1 MTTRSPGG
9 MFPPHQC
16 RCRGRSTALHARKAS
31 FGPFAGIRHWGLH
44 VRGGDGLC
52 TCQEVAAVDT
62 LDFVERVGGED
73 DFQIRVGL
81 GDLRVDAN
89 G

>member
-1 MTTRSPGG
+1 MGCSLRTSAG
-9 MFPPHQC
+9 
-16 RCRGRSTALHARKAS
+16 CRGRRRALHARKAS
-31 FGPFAGIRHWGLH
+31 FGRPLAGIRDWGLH
-44 VRGGDGLC
+44 KRGADGLR
-52 TCQEVAAVDT
+52 TCQEVAAVDA
-62 LDFVERVGGED
+62 LDFVERVAGED